1 MTKTKLKK
9 LTNENTVDFA
19 NSAIKLKKSD
29 NTEISFGAYKIDSG
43 IINVKYTDKNNKSYK
58 YTFYNDINVEDV
70 KAISFINIADDADDT
85 AVAKHCFY
93 AFQVRPYNYN
103 DIGNLSFYN
112 YKDDSNTKL
121 TTIKPIINN
130 NQYAYCYYGLNKT
143 HDKPIAPGKDDS
155 QFLLGSN
162 KCFNYNID
170 SSKYIKR
177 DDSVDKENRYKQI
190 GFYTM
195 TYAGSSPYSGESMN
209 YRQLYIY
216 NPYNYELDAKNIQVV
231 FNYIEHGEK
240 RTYTYNKGSI
250 PAYGYVILNS
260 IGECLANTEMY
271 TKDTIEVSESNPIT
285 INWRFNDTDDWNTY
299 KITDGSY
306 SHYVEVKGVDTKN
319 KTVTI
324 DCNQNESGKFY
335 YLYDITT
342 GTKLEAKYITNSSD
356 GTKWNLSSYTNQS
369 FLISE
374 APSWTSVFN
383 DFDTY
388 KTVYV
393 SFDDWDNA
401 TALEDFQATLEF
413 NSESGTVYLQ
423 NTAELERTCLLKLGC
438 SVEDLEVGLV
448 IKKHGRNKRHKSI
461 LFTEDKTEYER
472 QYGSSY
478 GGYAT
483 SWNGVSKESNYLN
496 IKLAK
501 TSSGI
506 YFLDNGVSILRN
518 LKPILNSTNKVGA
531 HYSGT
536 ITYHDYFTFGLQFR
550 YKKDGT
556 YVYSKKSSNCI
567 KEDNSGN
574 LTETTTW

>member
-29 NTEISFGAYKIDSG
+29 NTEISFGAYKVDSG
-43 IINVKYTDKNNKSYK
+43 TINVKYTDKNNKSYK
-58 YTFYNDINVEDV
+58 YAFYNDMTVEDV
-70 KAISFINIADDADDT
+70 KAISFVNIADDADDT

-103 DIGNLSFYN
+103 GIDNLSFYN

-121 TTIKPIINN
+121 TTVKPLINY

-162 KCFNYNID
+162 KCFNYHID
-170 SSKYIKR
+170 SPEYIKR
-177 DDSVDKENRYKQI
+177 DDSIDKENRYKQI

-195 TYAGSSPYSGESMN
+195 TVNFPLVRH
-209 YRQLYIY
+209 RQLFIY
-216 NPYNYELDAKNIQVV
+216 NPYNYELNAKNIQV
-231 FNYIEHGEK
+231 FFKYIQYGEEK
-240 RTYTYNKGSI
+240 TYTYEGNSI
-250 PAYGYVILNS
+250 PAYKYIQLDS
-260 IGECLANTEMY
+260 IAYCSIEKKYSN
-271 TKDTIEVSESNPIT
+271 DTIDVSESNPIT
-285 INWRFNDTDDWNTY
+285 IHWRFNDTDDWNTY

-306 SHYVEVKGVDTKN
+306 SHYVEIKDVDTTN

-356 GTKWNLSSYTNQS
+356 GTKWDLSSYTNQS

-374 APSWTSVFN
+374 ASSWTSVFN

-413 NSESGTVYLQ
+413 NSESGTIYLQ

-438 SVEDLEVGLV
+438 SVEDLEVGLI
-448 IKKHGRNKRHKSI
+448 IKKHGRNNRHKSI

-506 YFLDNGVSILRN
+506 YYLDNGVSILRN

-531 HYSGT
+531 NFSGT

-550 YKKDGT
+550 YKKGGA